1 MDLNALAD
9 FNLVATHGGFG
20 RASRAGRRSKAT
32 LSRRVAE
39 LEEQL
44 GVRLIERSTHG
55 LELTEAGQLL
65 LSRTEGPMSEV
76 VEAFAATAEGTDQV
90 RGVLRIAA
98 PLLFSQLAM
107 GRLCA
112 EFRQLHPQLTLEV
125 VAEDRLVDLVNE
137 RFDVAIRPNPRMDSA
152 LVGRCFAQDRLVV
165 VAPPSVPRP
174 GPPVAQKPPRG
185 SGRKGAAAQAAVA
198 MSTPA
203 AVPVSP
209 PPSTR
214 DSGPVPEPL
223 PVPAIV
229 SAFSAGDVWTLDSGL
244 ILEPQAVLRLSSI
257 LMVRD
262 AVLAGAGVAMLPE
275 SAVFHSLAR
284 GELVSWGTAVG
295 REVALWVLHTS
306 RRLASPKVKAFVDFM
321 AARYP
326 EGRLVLG
333 E

>member
-1 MDLNALAD
+1 MEHMDLNALAD

-20 RASRAGRRSKAT
+20 RASRASRRSKAT
-32 LSRRVAE
+32 LSRRVTE

-44 GVRLIERSTHG
+44 GVRLIERSTKG

-76 VEAFAATAEGTDQV
+76 AEAFAATADGTGQV
-90 RGVLRIAA
+90 RGLLRVAA
-98 PLLFSQLAM
+98 PLLFSQLTM

-112 EFRQLHPQLTLEV
+112 EFRQLHPAVTVEV

-152 LVGRCFAQDRLVV
+152 LVGRCFAQDRLLV
-165 VAPPSVPRP
+165 VAPPT
-174 GPPVAQKPPRG
+174 VAQPQAPSSRGTVSPTSDPRFDPMAR
-185 SGRKGAAAQAAVA
+185 SVDPAPDTPTVSPMTASTAVA
-198 MSTPA
+198 IPA
-203 AVPVSP
+203 V
-209 PPSTR
+209 
-214 DSGPVPEPL
+214 
-223 PVPAIV
+223 V
-229 SAFSAGDVWTLDSGL
+229 SAFSAGDTWTLEDGRVL
-244 ILEPQAVLRLSSI
+244 APQVVLRLSSI

-275 SAVFHSLAR
+275 SAVAQSLAR
-284 GELVSWGTAVG
+284 GELVSWGAVAG

-321 AARYP
+321 AARFP
-326 EGRLVLG
+326 DGRLVLAG
-333 E
+333 

>member
-1 MDLNALAD
+1 MEHMDLNALAD

-20 RASRAGRRSKAT
+20 RASRASRRSKAT
-32 LSRRVAE
+32 LSRRVTE

-44 GVRLIERSTHG
+44 GVRLIERSSKG

-76 VEAFAATAEGTDQV
+76 VEAFAAASEGTGQV
-90 RGVLRIAA
+90 RGLLRVAS

-112 EFRQLHPQLTLEV
+112 EFHRLHPAVTLEV

-152 LVGRCFAQDRLVV
+152 LVGRCFAKDRLLV
-165 VAPPSVPRP
+165 VAPPSVPCP
-174 GPPVAQKPPRG
+174 AIQPSFQSSAPEVPI
-185 SGRKGAAAQAAVA
+185 AAV
-198 MSTPA
+198 
-203 AVPVSP
+203 
-209 PPSTR
+209 
-214 DSGPVPEPL
+214 
-223 PVPAIV
+223 V
-229 SAFSAGDVWTLDSGL
+229 SAVSAGDTWTLDNGL
-244 ILEPQAVLRLSSI
+244 VLAPQAVLRLSSI

-275 SAVFHSLAR
+275 SAVAHSLAR
-284 GELVSWGTAVG
+284 GELLSWGAVAG
-295 REVALWVLHTS
+295 RDVALWVLHTS

-321 AARYP
+321 AARFP
-326 EGRLVLG
+326 DGRLVLG
-333 E
+333 D

>member
-20 RASRAGRRSKAT
+20 RASRASRRSKAT
-32 LSRRVAE
+32 LSRRVTE

-44 GVRLIERSTHG
+44 GVRLIERSSKG

-76 VEAFAATAEGTDQV
+76 VEAFAAASEGTGQV
-90 RGVLRIAA
+90 RGLLRVAS

-112 EFRQLHPQLTLEV
+112 EFHRLHPAVTLEV

-152 LVGRCFAQDRLVV
+152 LVGRCFAKDRLLV
-165 VAPPSVPRP
+165 VAPPSVPCP
-174 GPPVAQKPPRG
+174 AIQPSFQSSFQSSAPEVPI
-185 SGRKGAAAQAAVA
+185 AAV
-198 MSTPA
+198 
-203 AVPVSP
+203 
-209 PPSTR
+209 
-214 DSGPVPEPL
+214 
-223 PVPAIV
+223 V
-229 SAFSAGDVWTLDSGL
+229 SAVSAGDTWTLDNGL
-244 ILEPQAVLRLSSI
+244 VLAPQAVLRLSSI

-275 SAVFHSLAR
+275 SAVAHSLAR
-284 GELVSWGTAVG
+284 GELLSWGAVAG
-295 REVALWVLHTS
+295 RDVALWVLHTS

-321 AARYP
+321 AARFP
-326 EGRLVLG
+326 DGRLVLG
-333 E
+333 D